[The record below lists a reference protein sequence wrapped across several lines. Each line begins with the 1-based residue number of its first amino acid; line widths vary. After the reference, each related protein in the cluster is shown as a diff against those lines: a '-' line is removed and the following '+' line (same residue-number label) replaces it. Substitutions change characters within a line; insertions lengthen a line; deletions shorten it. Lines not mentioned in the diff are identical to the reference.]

1 MFEIEVEKRTIPKG
15 YDWKVVVD
23 PTRVGYDPG
32 YFYGRLFRWT
42 DIAPRRPSDER
53 PTWPEGIVFQH
64 TRTGERVRVN
74 ASGRPERLTE
84 RVK

>member
-1 MFEIEVEKRTIPKG
+1 MFEIEVEKIEKRALPKG

-32 YFYGRLFRWT
+32 CFYGRLFRWT

-53 PTWPEGIVFQH
+53 PWPEGIVFQH
-64 TRTGERVRVN
+64 MRTGERVRVN
-74 ASGRPERLTE
+74 ASGHPERL
-84 RVK
+84 K